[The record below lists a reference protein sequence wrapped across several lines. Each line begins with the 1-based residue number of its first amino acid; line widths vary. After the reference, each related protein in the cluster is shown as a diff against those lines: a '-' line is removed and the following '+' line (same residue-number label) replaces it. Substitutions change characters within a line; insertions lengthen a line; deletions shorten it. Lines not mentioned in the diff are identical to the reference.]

1 MNSEYLFKLQ
11 HIAFFRAYIVTILKT
26 LFVQFNSDQQKHVLQ
41 KVSNTI
47 QGYVGFFCNGIGKTL
62 ADISLYCYF
71 SLVLFSNQ
79 SDKKQEPNKKLN

>member
-1 MNSEYLFKLQ
+1 MSNS
-11 HIAFFRAYIVTILKT
+11 
-26 LFVQFNSDQQKHVLQ
+26 NSDQQKHVLQ

-47 QGYVGFFCNGIGKTL
+47 QAYVGFFCNGIGKTL

-79 SDKKQEPNKKLN
+79 SDKKQEPNKKLNWFDMILKQIETRPVKG